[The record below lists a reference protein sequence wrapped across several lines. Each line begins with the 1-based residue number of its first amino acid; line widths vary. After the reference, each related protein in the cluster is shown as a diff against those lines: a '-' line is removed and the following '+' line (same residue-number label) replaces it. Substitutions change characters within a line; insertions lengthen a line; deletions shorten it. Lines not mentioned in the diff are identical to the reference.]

1 MTDLR
6 LMLSPVFER
15 EIRLIFL
22 ALVWREADLFAGRN
36 VNQTIACDIL
46 AAELRRSR

>member
-1 MTDLR
+1 LMA

-15 EIRLIFL
+15 IIRLIFL

-36 VNQTIACDIL
+36 VNQTISL
-46 AAELRRSR
+46 